1 MINNR
6 SKIFDI
12 YQELKSGTKLKSDWE
27 YIDSIEVT
35 INFSSFNNVSND
47 IRFKEVTHIGLTH
60 YKKLD
65 NVEKYKLVN
74 EDKEY
79 IVTHVNND
87 TRMTQ
92 LYLQEVVISE

>member
-6 SKIFDI
+6 MKTFAV
-12 YQELKSGTKLKSDWE
+12 YQELKNGTKLKSDWE
-27 YIDSIEVT
+27 CIDNIEVT
-35 INFSSFNNVSND
+35 ISFLTFNNVSND

-87 TRMTQ
+87 TRMAQ
-92 LYLQEVVISE
+92 LYLKEVVINE